1 MIIRRGRDGTR
12 LKNPVVWPALSHLT
26 VENSGGRTLRPCPRR
41 PVGVEAALNEG
52 WSRLIRVGGLA
63 VILSLAIPGFA
74 QFPGVSL
81 TPGNI
86 LAVSGDVVREYTPLG
101 VEVQSIGIPYPEAPG
116 LTEFLRDIVVIREGN
131 IEGFNGTFR
140 PFLSTVAPDSGTR
153 AQPQCS
159 GWSTVNRPTYGGIA
173 TWQNYVY
180 VSDMRTLNTP
190 EAGAAGLVRFDT
202 RDFSCQR
209 SADTAELVDVAVG
222 LDGLV
227 YGLTKLQLVK
237 VHDPETLA
245 LIRNVPLRT
254 GDYRAIAVNRAGDI
268 FSAAGNGVIYRL
280 DGNDGTST
288 LNSLSVAGTLGDI
301 DLSSTGGIVLA
312 SVEGMVIVTDEG
324 LAEASAFEGG
334 NFVAWVPPFS
344 RSEVQFSVPDRGGA
358 SVHVTAEPEAK
369 GYARIDPLPFSTT
382 PAGLAILGSR
392 LGSVLVS
399 ESAFSAI
406 SLSTSGRAFAEM
418 GAGIRTGVAIANPD
432 AVAASLT
439 FEFTDPT
446 GVRFSGGVLDVP
458 PGARLVRFFDD
469 RPFEIASPLLGTFTF
484 NSSVPVAVAG
494 LRELLNERRE
504 RLTTS
509 LPVAPITATGFP
521 GVRVGETQYLP
532 LFAAG
537 GGWISEL
544 VIVNPSDQTIDGSVR
559 IRGQDTA
566 FDPLSVV
573 VNGKGAETFAYSIP
587 PRSSTRMRVEAFEPG
602 VVVGSLEVA
611 PSLNQ
616 GSPFAFV
623 IVRYR
628 SGPFTVSE
636 AALTAS
642 SLGRG
647 FRMYAEIT
655 GNARGSTR
663 SGIAVANP
671 SSNPVSLTFDLH
683 TLEGIRLD
691 ATGTQTIPALGQ
703 MTMFV
708 DQIPGFESIAKPFLG
723 VLGVQTSA
731 DESVAVTGLRGR
743 LNERGDFLIAATAPT
758 LAQTVPSTT
767 GITFPYVVVGESDSA
782 QFVFFAGSAGQITRG
797 ELRFLSETGQKLTLT
812 LP

>member
-1 MIIRRGRDGTR
+1 M
-12 LKNPVVWPALSHLT
+12 
-26 VENSGGRTLRPCPRR
+26 
-41 PVGVEAALNEG
+41 NEG
-52 WSRLIRVGGLA
+52 WSRRLIRVVGLA

-86 LAVSGDVVREYTPLG
+86 LAVSGAGVREYTPLG
-101 VEVQSIGIPYPEAPG
+101 VEVQRIGVPYPEDAG
-116 LTEFLRDIVVIREGN
+116 LTEFLRDIVVDPEGN

-159 GWSTVNRPTYGGIA
+159 GWSTVNHPTYGGIA

-190 EAGAAGLVRFDT
+190 EAAAAGVVRFDT

-209 SADTAELVDVAVG
+209 SADSSELVDVAVG

-227 YGLTKLQLVK
+227 YGLTRLQLIK
-237 VHDPETLA
+237 VYDPETLA

-254 GDYRAIAVNRAGDI
+254 GDHRAIAVNRAGDI
-268 FSAAGNGVIYRL
+268 FSATGNGTIYRL
-280 DGNDGTST
+280 DGNDARST
-288 LNSLSVAGTLGDI
+288 LDSLSVAGTLGDI
-301 DLSSTGGIVLA
+301 DLSSTGGLVLA
-312 SVEGMVIVTDEG
+312 SVEGMVTVTDEA
-324 LAEASAFEGG
+324 LEAATAFEGG
-334 NFVAWVPPFS
+334 NSVAWVPPFS

-358 SVHVTAEPEAK
+358 SVNVTAGAEAR

-392 LGSVLVS
+392 RGSVLVS
-399 ESAFSAI
+399 ESAFGAI
-406 SLSTSGRAFAEM
+406 SLGTSGRIFVEM
-418 GAGIRTGVAIANPD
+418 GGGVRTGVAIANPD

-439 FEFTDPT
+439 FEFTYPT
-446 GVRFSGGVLDVP
+446 GDRFGGGVLDVP
-458 PGARLVRFFDD
+458 PGARLLRFFDEG
-469 RPFEIASPLLGTFTF
+469 PFEIASPLLATFTF
-484 NSSVPVAVAG
+484 NSTVPVAIAG
-494 LRELLNERRE
+494 LRELLNERAE

-509 LPVAPITATGFP
+509 LPVASITTTGFP
-521 GVRVGETQYLP
+521 GVTVGQTQYLP
-532 LFAAG
+532 LFAGG
-537 GGWISEL
+537 GGWVSQL
-544 VIVNPSDQTIDGSVR
+544 VIVNPSEQTIDGSVR

-573 VNGKGAETFAYSIP
+573 VNGKRAETFAYSIP
-587 PRSSTRMRVEAFEPG
+587 PRSATRMRVEAFESA

-616 GSPFAFV
+616 GSPFAFI

-628 SGPFTVSE
+628 NGPFTVSE
-636 AALTAS
+636 AALSAS
-642 SLGRG
+642 SLGRA

-655 GNARGSTR
+655 EEAGGSTR
-663 SGIAVANP
+663 TGIAVANP
-671 SSNPVSLTFDLH
+671 SSNPVSLAFDLH
-683 TLEGIRLD
+683 TLGGTRLD
-691 ATGTQTIPALGQ
+691 ATGAQTIPALGQ

-708 DQIPGFESIAKPFLG
+708 DQIPGFESISKPFQG
-723 VLGVQTSA
+723 VLAVETSA

-743 LNERGDFLIAATAPT
+743 LNERGDFLIAATAPA
-758 LAQTVPSTT
+758 LAQTIPSTS
-767 GITFPYVVVGESDSA
+767 GITFPYLEVGESDSA
-782 QFVFFAGSAGQITRG
+782 QFVFFAGSTGQITRG
-797 ELRFLSETGQKLTLT
+797 KLRFLSETGQKLTLT